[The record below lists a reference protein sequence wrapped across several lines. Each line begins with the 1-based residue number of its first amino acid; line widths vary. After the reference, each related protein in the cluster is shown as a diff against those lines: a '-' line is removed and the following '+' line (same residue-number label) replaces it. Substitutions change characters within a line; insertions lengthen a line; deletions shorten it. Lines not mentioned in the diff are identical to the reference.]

1 MILTH
6 VNSSSFPLRTPFTF
20 SPSRT
25 RRRWTSATTTYQ
37 WKLYTIAQTSISSA
51 SRGISFTFFFFLKL
65 SSYYATVNDV
75 IIHTTK
81 CQDFVY
87 FQDGSRI
94 VLKNA
99 IRLASGGRRVARWR
113 FTIIELVIYNN
124 YFNCSPKLVVFNNFI
139 LVISLKKP
147 MKFGPVRRSI
157 IEHTFARPANE
168 KNVPTKKKRSMALRV
183 LPLQILNINDN

>member
-1 MILTH
+1 MWTRVHFLYERHSHSLPREH
-6 VNSSSFPLRTPFTF
+6 VVVEHRQPQHINGNFIRSRRH
-20 SPSRT
+20 PSR
-25 RRRWTSATTTYQ
+25 RHLGEFLS
-37 WKLYTIAQTSISSA
+37 LS
-51 SRGISFTFFFFLKL
+51 FFFLKL